1 MGVSQSCIFNILGLT
16 SHVGSL
22 CNIRELINRKQ
33 VNKSVPVF
41 SIGDEF
47 VTHAF
52 KAHLTVGI
60 CKHFGISS
68 SQVNHEVSSQWLHTT
83 AETIASKN
91 IFPVENWD
99 DPLYLFHRSFLHLA
113 FMYLDLRMAI
123 RWEDGPHI
131 IRHWK
136 YWIPH
141 FLGAGMKNYAHE
153 AANLIANI
161 KADFPAHIAYI
172 ATHNR
177 TVNMQGKKEKGNL
190 LISLLSI
197 ITCKDR

>member
-1 MGVSQSCIFNILGLT
+1 MQTLWQSSPQDNI
-16 SHVGSL
+16 
-22 CNIRELINRKQ
+22 
-33 VNKSVPVF
+33 
-41 SIGDEF
+41 
-47 VTHAF
+47 
-52 KAHLTVGI
+52 
-60 CKHFGISS
+60 
-68 SQVNHEVSSQWLHTT
+68 NHEVSSQWLHTT
-83 AETIASKN
+83 AETLASKT
-91 IFPVENWD
+91 IFAVEKLD

-113 FMYLDLRMAI
+113 FIYSDLRIAI

-153 AANLIANI
+153 AANLIANL

-177 TVNMQGKKEKGNL
+177 TVNMQGKEGRGKPIDQ
-190 LISLLSI
+190 LIEHYYVHYNYSV
-197 ITCKDR
+197 CKFVHPVTICIY